1 MGKLILVSGENNSGK
16 SLFAE
21 NLVAKSTGKRYYIA
35 TMIAKTA
42 QNRKRIQK
50 HKKQR
55 ENLSFVT
62 LEVPYSLSECNVEKD
77 SVVLLEDVSNLV
89 ANNLFDKDRG
99 HDGVFA
105 DILNLTD
112 RCALVVAVTI
122 SGIVSSDYD
131 GETAMY
137 IDSLNNINE
146 RLKKEAS
153 VCINMAD
160 GKTVYEKGE
169 TDDIY

>member
-55 ENLSFVT
+55 Q
-62 LEVPYSLSECNVEKD
+62 K
-77 SVVLLEDVSNLV
+77 
-89 ANNLFDKDRG
+89 
-99 HDGVFA
+99 
-105 DILNLTD
+105 
-112 RCALVVAVTI
+112 
-122 SGIVSSDYD
+122 
-131 GETAMY
+131 
-137 IDSLNNINE
+137 
-146 RLKKEAS
+146 
-153 VCINMAD
+153 
-160 GKTVYEKGE
+160 
-169 TDDIY
+169 